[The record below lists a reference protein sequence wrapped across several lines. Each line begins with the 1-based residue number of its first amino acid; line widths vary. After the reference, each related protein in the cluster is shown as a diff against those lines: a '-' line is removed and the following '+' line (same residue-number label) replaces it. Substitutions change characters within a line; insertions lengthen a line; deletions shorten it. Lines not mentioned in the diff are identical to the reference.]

1 LVLAAGAAAG
11 KCFGGFLG
19 DRYGWRSSGTL
30 ALLIAAPLVAAGLQ
44 RFDAALSGMVVFQ
57 STMPVT
63 LAAVYLALPGRPG
76 LAFGLPCLALLLGAL
91 PDLAGLLDPGALE
104 PLAAPLVLASALML
118 FAGLGRTPG
127 SRCAAF
133 DRIRHD

>member
-1 LVLAAGAAAG
+1 MM
-11 KCFGGFLG
+11 K
-19 DRYGWRSSGTL
+19 RSHVFL

-91 PDLAGLLDPGALE
+91 PDLTGLLDPASLK
-104 PLAAPLVLASALML
+104 PVAAPLILVSALL
-118 FAGLGRTPG
+118 LLVGLGKSLRTK
-127 SRCAAF
+127 
-133 DRIRHD
+133 